1 MVSRTGS
8 VSRVARAALLGFALS
23 SVFVTSSAG
32 AQSLAD
38 KETARALMDQGD
50 AKRDAKDYKGALK
63 AYEGADAIMHVPT
76 TGLEVARMQAQLGML
91 LEARD
96 TLSRVVRIPAKAGEP
111 APFVA
116 ARKAA
121 DQLNE
126 ELAKRVPA
134 VQLEIKGGDPGR
146 PPTVTIDGESVPPAV
161 LTVPR
166 KVNPG
171 THVIVVKSGPVEKTE
186 QVVVAEKETK
196 TVAID
201 LAAPPPVAEP
211 EPVQVQTTDD
221 PAGRGSSANTGKVL
235 MFGGFGLAAVGIGIG
250 AVTGLM
256 SMSKV
261 DEIKPDCVG
270 DQCPESRA
278 GDIDDAK
285 SLGNIS
291 TIAFIAGGAFAAV
304 GIVGVVMSNGHKDEA
319 KPGVT
324 AKVSKTSKPARLS
337 PVLSPTYL
345 GLSGSF

>member
-1 MVSRTGS
+1 VVFRNAPLARMT
-8 VSRVARAALLGFALS
+8 RAAFLACIVGSGFVSETAE
-23 SVFVTSSAG
+23 

-96 TLSRVVRIPAKAGEP
+96 TLSRVIRIPAKPHEP
-111 APFVA
+111 APFTA

-121 DQLNE
+121 DQLND

-134 VQLEIKGGDPGR
+134 VQVEIKGVEPGTT
-146 PPTVTIDGESVPPAV
+146 PEVTIDGEAVPPAV
-161 LTVPR
+161 LSVPR

-171 THVIVVKSGPVEKTE
+171 SHTIVVRAGSASKSEDVL
-186 QVVVAEKETK
+186 VAEKETK
-196 TVAID
+196 TVTID
-201 LAAPPPVAEP
+201 LAAPVMVAEAEP
-211 EPVQVQTTDD
+211 EQEPVQVQTTDD
-221 PAGRGSSANTGKVL
+221 PAASGSSSTGKVL
-235 MFGGFGLAAVGIGIG
+235 MFGGFGLAAVGVGIG

-261 DEIKPDCVG
+261 DEIKPDCIG
-270 DQCPESRA
+270 DQCPPSRA
-278 GDIDDAK
+278 GDIDDAR

-291 TIAFIAGGAFAAV
+291 TIAFIAGGAFATI
-304 GIVGVVMSNGHKDEA
+304 GIIGLVMSSGHKDEA
-319 KPGVT
+319 KPAVA
-324 AKVSKTSKPARLS
+324 AKPRRVG
-337 PVLSPTYL
+337 PVVSPTYV